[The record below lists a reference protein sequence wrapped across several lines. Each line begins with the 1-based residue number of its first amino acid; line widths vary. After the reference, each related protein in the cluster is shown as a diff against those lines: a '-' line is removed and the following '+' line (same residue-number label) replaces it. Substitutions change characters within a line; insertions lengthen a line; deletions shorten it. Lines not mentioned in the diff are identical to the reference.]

1 MYQAERGKKRV
12 AVGPAIRES
21 KVCQGAAGETSTSK
35 AAGGSESS
43 GDAIAVPAHRTDSAQ
58 RGVAALQGRELQ
70 CLQRRKLASTGSVN
84 QPG

>member
-21 KVCQGAAGETSTSK
+21 KGCQGAAGGTSTSK
-35 AAGGSESS
+35 AVGGSESG
-43 GDAIAVPAHRTDSAQ
+43 GDDAAVPAHRTDSAQ
-58 RGVAALQGRELQ
+58 HGVAVLQGRELQ
-70 CLQRRKLASTGSVN
+70 SLQRRKLASTGSVN